1 MALRPGR
8 EHTLCRA
15 AIAPSSTPPSR
26 KPGHRTQFR
35 FSPSM
40 AFAPLQHLRTGQRR
54 GPTSWRTVYCSNGSH
69 VDRYPLDDG
78 LVAVDQGGKELSQ
91 IRRSRSRQRRGASE
105 EQLERTFG
113 PSEINGRIMKCNVLL
128 DKIFAGLGGTWSRVM
143 ESGNG
148 NFDEKGGK

>member
-1 MALRPGR
+1 M
-8 EHTLCRA
+8 
-15 AIAPSSTPPSR
+15 
-26 KPGHRTQFR
+26 
-35 FSPSM
+35 
-40 AFAPLQHLRTGQRR
+40 
-54 GPTSWRTVYCSNGSH
+54 
-69 VDRYPLDDG
+69 
-78 LVAVDQGGKELSQ
+78 AVDQGGKELSQ

-148 NFDEKGGK
+148 NFDEKGGE